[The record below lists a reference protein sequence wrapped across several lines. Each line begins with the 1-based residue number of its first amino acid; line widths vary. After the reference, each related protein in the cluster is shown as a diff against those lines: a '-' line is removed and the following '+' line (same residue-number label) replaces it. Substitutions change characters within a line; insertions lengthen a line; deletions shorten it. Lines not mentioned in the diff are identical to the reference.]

1 MVNNKIQIAFCFDM
15 NMFGPACVSIASLLD
30 SKGTEDHFAIH
41 CIVDDASLKQKGVLT
56 DIVEKRDAGSSI
68 MFHPAPNI
76 FESSFETRGI
86 SKATYMRFAIHN
98 LIPDIDKIIYSDV
111 DVLFCDSLKELWET
125 DIDDYY
131 FAGVKGT
138 NNFANKWEDYA
149 GLDYFEE
156 LDGIQGKYINAGI
169 LVMNLRRIRETG
181 IDTLWIEKSRMS
193 YKYQDQ
199 DIINIT
205 CKDQI
210 LHLPL
215 KYNLAGYL
223 IPKWFKKYYVQGIYS
238 KKECMEA
245 YRHPVILHYAGDKPW
260 KARDAHR
267 ADMWWDYV
275 LAHDDLATM
284 FPYMKK
290 NCIYRII
297 KKIKHFLKND

>member
-1 MVNNKIQIAFCFDM
+1 MFGKNIQIAFCFDI
-15 NMFGPACVSIASLLD
+15 NMFAPACVSVASLLD
-30 SKGTEDHFAIH
+30 SKDMEDHFAIH
-41 CIVDDASLKQKGVLT
+41 CIVDDASLEQKDVLI
-56 DIVEKRDAGSSI
+56 DIVEKRDANSSI
-68 MFHPAPNI
+68 LFHSAPNI

-98 LIPDIDKIIYSDV
+98 MIPDIDKIIYSDV
-111 DVLFCDSLKELWET
+111 DVLFCGSLKELWET
-125 DIDDYY
+125 NIEDYY

-181 IDTLWIEKSRMS
+181 IDKLWIEKSKMS

-210 LHLPL
+210 FILPL
-215 KYNLAGYL
+215 KYNVAAYL
-223 IPKWFKKYYVQGIYS
+223 VPNWYKQYYQQGIYS
-238 KKECMEA
+238 KEECLRA
-245 YRHPVILHYAGDKPW
+245 YQNPTILHYAGEKPW
-260 KARDAHR
+260 KERDAHR
-267 ADMWWDYV
+267 ADVWWDYV
-275 LAHDDLATM
+275 SSHEDIGIL
-284 FPYMKK
+284 FPKLKK
-290 NCIYRII
+290 NYIARII
-297 KKIKHFLKND
+297 RGVKQILNK